1 MTISEAHNARWG
13 CGGGPLSVKLGQGST
28 SCETGEV
35 DSFSALTTLRW
46 GPGHNNL
53 GACSTTNFNLDQTFM
68 DFKLKS
74 SSDNYCPGS
83 LTITFDHGVTY
94 SKTIDGYYDSD
105 QNDLVHYAARKGNF
119 SHL

>member
-1 MTISEAHNARWG
+1 MTITTG
-13 CGGGPLSVKLGQGST
+13 YYCGSDPLKVRLSQGST
-28 SCETGEV
+28 SCETGKV

-46 GPGHNNL
+46 GPSNL

-68 DFKLKS
+68 DFKLIS

-94 SKTIDGYYDSD
+94 SKGINGYYDHDNND
-105 QNDLVHYAARKGNF
+105 QVHSADRRGNF
-119 SHL
+119 SLL